1 MREKGNR
8 LKEKT
13 VIPVVHLGKVEM
25 LLKRL
30 SGKELSGRPVF

>member
-13 VIPVVHLGKVEM
+13 VIPVVAIGKVEM
-25 LLKRL
+25 LPKRL
-30 SGKELSGRPVF
+30 WDKELTNCPVF